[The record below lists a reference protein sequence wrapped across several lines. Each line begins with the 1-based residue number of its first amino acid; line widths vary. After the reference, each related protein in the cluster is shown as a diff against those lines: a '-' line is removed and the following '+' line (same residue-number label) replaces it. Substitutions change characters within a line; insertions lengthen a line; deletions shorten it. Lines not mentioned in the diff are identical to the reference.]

1 MFHQEMRYGG
11 SPSPGNSQMKVVSRL
26 ASQALALSLILS
38 LTSAFADEPAPDADR
53 DHRHRHSEIWLAPQ
67 SLPLPPL
74 SRDEDFMQM
83 FTPDAP
89 WHFAAAHTKVFKLY
103 GSFLGHATQD
113 QVNTIVADLNRRHIA
128 IGLENGILLA
138 DPGPQVVDG
147 AAAGQVMPVN
157 ASTQTAPAPNPPPC
171 GGLGRVEGYATP
183 QQATRIANL
192 IKTAGGEI
200 KYLVMDEPL
209 YHGRFSSQPFT
220 CHSSVDTLLRQAKPV
235 IEAYRAVFPDIIIG
249 AGEPTRFPSYPNW
262 QADLYQW
269 LVGLK
274 QITGKPLAFMQL
286 DIPWSDD
293 GKKVPG
299 AEFVSHEPAD
309 AITVYRQLEA
319 FVGQEVLDGIGII
332 HDGIPLDTTDVAW
345 IDDAKKHVRELEQ
358 FQGLRPDQDLFQT
371 WMPHPSLALPESD
384 PTTLTSLVDW
394 YVKEHPVR

>member
-11 SPSPGNSQMKVVSRL
+11 SPLAGSSQMRVVSRL
-26 ASQALALSLILS
+26 ASQALALSLMLS
-38 LTSAFADEPAPDADR
+38 LTPAFADEPAPDADR

-74 SRDEDFMQM
+74 SRDEDFMQL

-113 QVNTIVADLNRRHIA
+113 QVNTICAVPTRRPIA
-128 IGLENGILLA
+128 IGLETGILLA
-138 DPGPQVVDG
+138 DPGPQVVAD
-147 AAAGQVMPVN
+147 AAAGQVTPVN
-157 ASTQTAPAPNPPPC
+157 ASTQPAPAPNPPPC

-220 CHSSVDTLLRQAKPV
+220 CHSSVDTLLQQAKPV

-249 AGEPTRFPSYPNW
+249 AVEPTRFPSYPNW
-262 QADLYQW
+262 QADLYQR

-274 QITGKPLAFMQL
+274 QTTGKPLAFMQL
-286 DIPWSDD
+286 DIPWGAD
-293 GKKVPG
+293 GQKVPR
-299 AEFVSHEPAD
+299 A
-309 AITVYRQLEA
+309 
-319 FVGQEVLDGIGII
+319 
-332 HDGIPLDTTDVAW
+332 
-345 IDDAKKHVRELEQ
+345 
-358 FQGLRPDQDLFQT
+358 
-371 WMPHPSLALPESD
+371 
-384 PTTLTSLVDW
+384 
-394 YVKEHPVR
+394 